1 MTARGLAHGG
11 RPVMR
16 AIVFAAVMAVP
27 ILIVVV
33 PISGFFAMSFWHVEG
48 QKIVRDW
55 SFANYEAFFS
65 SPAYWLTFLYTLEL
79 CLEVTAIGLAVGYPV
94 AYFIWKRR
102 GRLRYALLLL
112 FVMPLF
118 MSYIVKIYTMRSI
131 LGLDGLLNRS
141 LVASG
146 ILQAPSLVFLY
157 NRPAILIT
165 MAVIF
170 LPFVI
175 LPIFLSLE
183 RIPGN
188 LIQASADLGAG
199 AGTTFRHVVLPLSLP
214 GTLAG
219 ALFAFVLALGDF
231 ITPQMVGGP
240 SGFTF
245 GRVIWSQFGLAYNW
259 PFGSALGVVLFLIAL
274 LAILVGGWAAGRQRV

>member
-1 MTARGLAHGG
+1 MTARGLSHGR

-16 AIVFAAVMAVP
+16 AVAFAAVMAVP

-33 PISGFFAMSFWHVEG
+33 PISGFFAMSFWHVES

-65 SPAYWLTFLYTLEL
+65 SPAYWLTFLYTLQL
-79 CLEVTAIGLAVGYPV
+79 CLEVTVIGLVVGYPV

-259 PFGSALGVVLFLIAL
+259 PFGSALGVILFLIAL
-274 LAILVGGWAAGRQRV
+274 VAILVGGWAAGRQRV

>member
-11 RPVMR
+11 RPVTR
-16 AIVFAAVMAVP
+16 AVAFAAVMAVP

>member
-1 MTARGLAHGG
+1 VSPLARLGLFAL
-11 RPVMR
+11 VMLGP
-16 AIVFAAVMAVP
+16 ILFVAVP
-27 ILIVVV
+27 I
-33 PISGFFAMSFWHVEG
+33 GAFFVMSFWRVES
-48 QKIVRDW
+48 QQIVPD
-55 SFANYEAFFS
+55 ATLVNYVAFFGNWT
-65 SPAYWLTFLYTLEL
+65 YLKTFLLTLLL
-79 CLEVTAIGLAVGYPV
+79 CAEVTAIGVVIGYPI
-94 AYFIWKRR
+94 AYWIWRRR
-102 GRLRYALLLL
+102 GAARTILLLL

-131 LGLDGLLNRS
+131 LGLNGFLNQILVGIGLLD
-141 LVASG
+141 
-146 ILQAPSLVFLY
+146 QPSAVFLY
-157 NRPAILIT
+157 NQTAILIT

-183 RIPGN
+183 RIPVS
-188 LIQASADLGAG
+188 LLQASADLGAG
-199 AGTTFRHVVLPLSLP
+199 MVTTFRRVVLPLSIP
-214 GTLAG
+214 GTIAG

-259 PFGSALGVVLFLIAL
+259 PFGAAMGVVLFAVAM
-274 LAILVGGWAAGRQRV
+274 LAIVGGGYAAARQRV

>member
-1 MTARGLAHGG
+1 MRPSARVAVFGL
-11 RPVMR
+11 
-16 AIVFAAVMAVP
+16 VMAAPLLFIIAP
-27 ILIVVV
+27 IGAFLV
-33 PISGFFAMSFWHVEG
+33 MSFWRVES
-48 QKIVRDW
+48 QRIVPAATL
-55 SFANYEAFFS
+55 ANYVAFFGNW
-65 SPAYWLTFLYTLEL
+65 AYLKTFLLTLLL
-79 CLEVTAIGLAVGYPV
+79 CVEVTGIDVLVGYPI
-94 AYFIWKRR
+94 AYFIWRRR
-102 GRLRYALLLL
+102 GRARYILLLL

-131 LGLDGLLNRS
+131 LGLNGFLNKMLVGGGLLPR
-141 LVASG
+141 
-146 ILQAPSLVFLY
+146 PSLLFLY
-157 NRPAILIT
+157 NQTAILMT

-183 RIPGN
+183 RIPRS
-188 LIQASADLGAG
+188 LLQASSDLGAG
-199 AGTTFRHVVLPLSLP
+199 LGTTFRHVVLPLSLP
-214 GTLAG
+214 GTIAG

-259 PFGSALGVVLFLIAL
+259 PFGAAMGVVLFAVALIV
-274 LAILVGGWAAGRQRV
+274 IVVGGYAAQRRKV

>member
-1 MTARGLAHGG
+1 MRPSARVAIFGL
-11 RPVMR
+11 
-16 AIVFAAVMAVP
+16 VMAGP
-27 ILIVVV
+27 ILFIVV
-33 PISGFFAMSFWHVEG
+33 PIGAFLVMSFWRVES
-48 QKIVRDW
+48 QRIVPAATL
-55 SFANYEAFFS
+55 ANYVAFFGNW
-65 SPAYWLTFLYTLEL
+65 AYLKTFLLTLLL
-79 CLEVTAIGLAVGYPV
+79 CAEVTAIDILVGYPI
-94 AYFIWKRR
+94 AYFIWRRR
-102 GRLRYALLLL
+102 GRARYILLLL

-131 LGLDGLLNRS
+131 LGLNGFLNKMLVGGGLLSR
-141 LVASG
+141 
-146 ILQAPSLVFLY
+146 PSLLFLY
-157 NRPAILIT
+157 NQTAILMT

-183 RIPGN
+183 RIPRS
-188 LIQASADLGAG
+188 LLQASSDLGAG
-199 AGTTFRHVVLPLSLP
+199 LRTTFRHIVLPLSLP
-214 GTLAG
+214 GTIAG

-259 PFGSALGVVLFLIAL
+259 PFGAAMGVVLFAVAL
-274 LAILVGGWAAGRQRV
+274 VVIVVGGYAAQRQKV

>member
-11 RPVMR
+11 RPVTR
-16 AIVFAAVMAVP
+16 AVAFAAVMAVP

-199 AGTTFRHVVLPLSLP
+199 AGTTFRHIVLPLSLP

>member
-1 MTARGLAHGG
+1 MTARGLAHGR
-11 RPVMR
+11 RPVTR
-16 AIVFAAVMAVP
+16 AVAFAAVMAVP

-65 SPAYWLTFLYTLEL
+65 SPAYWLTFVYTLEL

>member
-1 MTARGLAHGG
+1 MSLPVRLGLFALVMLG
-11 RPVMR
+11 PVLFV
-16 AIVFAAVMAVP
+16 ALP
-27 ILIVVV
+27 I
-33 PISGFFAMSFWHVEG
+33 GAFFVMSFWRV
-48 QKIVRDW
+48 QSQQIVPD
-55 SFANYEAFFS
+55 ATLLNYVAFFGNWT
-65 SPAYWLTFLYTLEL
+65 YLKTFLLTLLL
-79 CLEVTAIGLAVGYPV
+79 CAEVTAIGVLIGYPI
-94 AYFIWKRR
+94 AFWIWRRR
-102 GRLRYALLLL
+102 GAARTILLLL

-131 LGLDGLLNRS
+131 LGLNGFLNQILVGTGLLD
-141 LVASG
+141 
-146 ILQAPSLVFLY
+146 QPSTVFLY
-157 NRPAILIT
+157 NQTAILIT

-183 RIPGN
+183 RIPAS
-188 LIQASADLGAG
+188 LLQASADLGAG
-199 AGTTFRHVVLPLSLP
+199 MATTFRCVVLPLSIP
-214 GTLAG
+214 GTIAG

-259 PFGSALGVVLFLIAL
+259 PFGAAMGVVLFAVAM
-274 LAILVGGWAAGRQRV
+274 LAIVGGGYAAARQRV

>member
-1 MTARGLAHGG
+1 MMRLPGRLALFAVVMAG
-11 RPVMR
+11 PV
-16 AIVFAAVMAVP
+16 AFVAVP
-27 ILIVVV
+27 IGTFVV
-33 PISGFFAMSFWHVEG
+33 MSFWRVEN
-48 QKIVRDW
+48 QQIVADA
-55 SFANYEAFFS
+55 SLANYAAFFGNWT
-65 SPAYWLTFLYTLEL
+65 YLKTFLLTLVL
-79 CLEVTAIGLAVGYPV
+79 CAEVTLIGLLVGYPI
-94 AYFIWKRR
+94 AYFIWRRR
-102 GRLRYALLLL
+102 GRARTVLLLL

-131 LGLDGLLNRS
+131 LGLNGFLNKM

-146 ILQAPSLVFLY
+146 LLAEPSLLFLY
-157 NRPAILIT
+157 NQMSILIT

-183 RIPGN
+183 RIPPS
-188 LIQASADLGAG
+188 LLQASSDLGAG
-199 AGTTFRHVVLPLSLP
+199 MMTTFRHIILPLSIP
-214 GTLAG
+214 GTIAG

-259 PFGSALGVVLFLIAL
+259 PFGAAMGVVLFAVAL
-274 LAILVGGWAAGRQRV
+274 VAIVAGGVAAGRQRL

>member
-1 MTARGLAHGG
+1 
-11 RPVMR
+11 MR
-16 AIVFAAVMAVP
+16 AVAFAAVMAVP

-33 PISGFFAMSFWHVEG
+33 PISGFFAMSFWHVES

-65 SPAYWLTFLYTLEL
+65 SPAYWLTFLYTLQL
-79 CLEVTAIGLAVGYPV
+79 CLEVTAIGLVVGYPV

>member
-1 MTARGLAHGG
+1 MTARGLAQGG
-11 RPVMR
+11 RPVIR
-16 AIVFAAVMAVP
+16 AVVFAAVMAVP

-79 CLEVTAIGLAVGYPV
+79 CLEVTAIGLVVGYPV

-274 LAILVGGWAAGRQRV
+274 VAILVGGWAAGRQRV